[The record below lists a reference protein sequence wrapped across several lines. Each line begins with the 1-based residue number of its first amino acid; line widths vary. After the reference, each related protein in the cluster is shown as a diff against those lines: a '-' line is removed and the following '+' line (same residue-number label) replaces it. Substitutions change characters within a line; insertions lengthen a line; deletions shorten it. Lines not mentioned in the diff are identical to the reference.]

1 MSEVQ
6 DAWETIRFAIFND
19 LIGKMPPGSY
29 DYLDQA
35 SRVAV
40 EALKDSQYAWVF
52 KTISDE
58 NNS

>member
-1 MSEVQ
+1 VNDTE

-40 EALKDSQYAWVF
+40 EALKAPEFSWVF
-52 KTISDE
+52 KVISDDTL
-58 NNS
+58 